1 MSLLHTLKTTRVERE
16 RYLTGSTWEFDT
28 NKMPGFPME
37 RREVLPSRVKAL
49 NAALTAARTGGPIFI
64 IGDVGTGRTTFSLQ
78 LMDRIESN
86 FVWIIGS
93 KALSSVP
100 FSTLSV
106 LATQLPNGSTG
117 TSPTELV
124 TGIGRATSERGQWI
138 FLDQAEYVDQQS
150 AAVLKQFATAGNIRL
165 VVATATVRAMPSEL
179 RSMIFSPSFMR
190 IELGPLT
197 YDDAAMMLSEIL
209 GGEVNS
215 SAVTSLLEFSGG
227 HALHLRELALDA
239 QSTGALSKQ
248 QDYWTLKRHWTPRG
262 KRTTDLINARL
273 SNQPEEVREA
283 LELLAVTGPVPLPI
297 ARKLMGQAIYD
308 AIDAGLVRLDF
319 VAENPVTGERTE
331 HVRLGAGLSSQLV
344 FSSFDSSTLRRH
356 IKTIDEK
363 LSWEL
368 FDAESRSRFTRH
380 RLDMGMT
387 VPIRELLSDVEQSTS
402 ARQFPQVIALTDLLD
417 QQRVD
422 SPDQLESL
430 LIARADALYEL
441 GKPEAALALLQD
453 HLPTGSPEIR
463 FIAAK
468 IAYASLG
475 RLELAEQI
483 LEPRPGDPPGIA
495 AYLLLI
501 RSRANKVVDI
511 ASLRQ
516 YASMP
521 ELRSEG
527 RASCLAHVLIEKSH
541 AGSAEEAMAEYVRI
555 SSSPEWKTESASVR
569 SELLF
574 AFPAM
579 AFALG
584 MNPAQFAQLTVGDN
598 LKEANVD
605 HGNVIVGIG
614 MGYLESGMASQAL
627 AALEQAIGLLSVGD
641 PYLVKGFAAAFAA
654 YAASLLG
661 DRAKA
666 SYYLDMS
673 RAEPEVSGQ
682 ILRPIAERSLLSVV
696 LDLEGEQAAEDLLH
710 KLLAEA
716 ESFGRKN
723 LVMRLLLEAWQC
735 GLLADISRLSEAAL
749 QVQGPLAATLAGY
762 QAALEDPAELNVGLL
777 VQAHVEGGQLLL
789 AAQLAASASERA
801 RVLGRRTVA
810 SHLLGLSVDIAQP
823 LEHVNTSAL
832 GRARVDESLLTARE
846 YATCIRAASGA
857 SNHEISQEL
866 FLSPRTV
873 EGHLQRS
880 YAKLGITD
888 RRQLLAERVA
898 SDAGVLQAAEDTL
911 ALPVFE

>member
-1 MSLLHTLKTTRVERE
+1 M
-16 RYLTGSTWEFDT
+16 TGSTWEFDISRMT
-28 NKMPGFPME
+28 GFHIE
-37 RREVLPSRVKAL
+37 RRDILPSRVKAL
-49 NAALTAARTGGPIFI
+49 DTALEAARTGGPIFI
-64 IGDVGTGRTTFSLQ
+64 IGDVGSGRTTFSLQ

-86 FVWIIGS
+86 FIWIVGS

-124 TGIGRATSERGQWI
+124 TGIGRATSERTQWI

-165 VVATATVRAMPSEL
+165 VVATAAVRSLPSEL
-179 RSMIFSPSFMR
+179 RSLISSPSFMR
-190 IELGPLT
+190 IELAPLS
-197 YDDAAMMLSEIL
+197 YDDANLILSEIL
-209 GGEVNS
+209 GGAVNS

-239 QSTGALSKQ
+239 QSTGALTKQ
-248 QDYWTLKRHWTPRG
+248 QDYWTLNRAWTPHG

-273 SNQPEEVREA
+273 SDQPENVREA
-283 LELLAVTGPVPLPI
+283 LELLAVTGPVTLPV
-297 ARKLMGQAIYD
+297 ARKLMGQSIYD
-308 AIDAGLVRLDF
+308 AIDADLVRLDL
-319 VAENPVTGERTE
+319 VSENPITGERTE
-331 HVRLGAGLSSQLV
+331 RVRLGAGLSSQLV

-356 IKTIDEK
+356 IKTIEEK

-368 FDAESRSRFTRH
+368 FDSASRSRFTRH
-380 RLDMGMT
+380 RLEMGLT
-387 VPIRELLSDVEQSTS
+387 VPIRELLFDVEQSTS
-402 ARQFPQVIALTDLLD
+402 ARQFSQVIALTDLLD

-441 GKPEAALALLQD
+441 GKPEAALALLQE

-463 FIAAK
+463 FVAAK

-475 RLELAEQI
+475 RLAVAEQI
-483 LEPRPGDPPGIA
+483 LEPRPGDPPGVA

-511 ASLRQ
+511 ASLRE

-527 RASCLAHVLIEKSH
+527 RAACLAHVLIEKSY
-541 AGSAEEAMAEYVRI
+541 AGLAEEAMAEYVRI
-555 SSSPEWKTESASVR
+555 SSSPEWKTWPASVR
-569 SELLF
+569 SELVF
-574 AFPAM
+574 AFPTI

-584 MNPAQFAQLTVGDN
+584 MNPAQFAQLTVGDD
-598 LKEANVD
+598 LKEANAD
-605 HGNVIVGIG
+605 HGNVMVSIG
-614 MGYLESGMASQAL
+614 MGYLESGLASQAL
-627 AALEQAIGLLSVGD
+627 VALEQAIGLLSVGD

-661 DRAKA
+661 DRSKA

-673 RAEPEVSGQ
+673 RAQPEVSGQ

-696 LDLEGEQAAEDLLH
+696 LDLEGEQAAEEYLH

-716 ESFGRKN
+716 EGFGRKN

-735 GLLADISRLSEAAL
+735 GLVADASRLSEAAL

-762 QAALEDPAELNVGLL
+762 QAALEDPAELNVGQL
-777 VQAHVEGGQLLL
+777 VQAHVDGGQLLL
-789 AAQLAASASERA
+789 AAQLAASAAERA

-810 SHLLGLSVDIAQP
+810 THLLGLSVEIAQP
-823 LEHVNTSAL
+823 LEQVNTPAL
-832 GRARVDESLLTARE
+832 GRARVDEALLTARE
-846 YATCIRAASGA
+846 FATCVRAASGA

-888 RRQLLAERVA
+888 RRQLLAEPVA
-898 SDAGVLQAAEDTL
+898 TDDEVLPATEHTL
-911 ALPVFE
+911 ALPISERWPT